1 VSALLHIELRIF
13 LAVTGLFLG
22 MFPVAF
28 SHLDMIGLKSFGGWK
43 LYHFSICLNQTGQ
56 PERSAFLDDL

>member
-1 VSALLHIELRIF
+1 VKKNLRCPQRSRRLNAFVSALLHIELRIF

-28 SHLDMIGLKSFGGWK
+28 RHLDMIGLKSCGG
-43 LYHFSICLNQTGQ
+43 
-56 PERSAFLDDL
+56 